1 MAIEIITVSRGIF
14 TVRVSGKLKK
24 SELDHVQKAAMDVMD
39 AGGNVRF
46 LVIAEAFDGW
56 DKAGNWGDVT
66 FQLRYD
72 HKIERIAIVGEKR
85 WEDQISAFVASG
97 LRPVDIQYFL
107 PAQLAQA
114 KAWVAI

>member
-1 MAIEIITVSRGIF
+1 MAIEIITVSEGLL

-24 SELDHVQKAAMDVMD
+24 PELDQAQKAAMDVMN
-39 AGGNVRF
+39 AGGKVRF
-46 LVIAEAFDGW
+46 LVIAEAFEGW
-56 DKAGNWGDVT
+56 DKAGNWGDIT

-72 HKIERIAIVGEKR
+72 HKIEKIAIVGEKR

-107 PAQLAQA
+107 PGQLTQA
-114 KAWVAI
+114 KAWIAE